1 MSVRWG
7 LIMKRA
13 AILAFLV
20 GCTSAHYDAAPDAV
34 SAGHDAATSA
44 PTGPTRAWGHA
55 TDGGALVD
63 LQLWP
68 GPIDYQGRRDGE
80 CFVARVHD
88 RPSLCLP
95 PQVLQA
101 LVEQEADREQATR
114 GPQ

>member
-1 MSVRWG
+1 
-7 LIMKRA
+7 MKRA

-34 SAGHDAATSA
+34 SA

-68 GPIDYQGRRDGE
+68 GPIDYQGRPAGE
-80 CFVARVHD
+80 CFVARIHD
-88 RPSLCLP
+88 RPSPCLP

-101 LVEQEADREQATR
+101 LVEQEADREQAPR